1 MCLYVV
7 NSKTNKK
14 KPVSKPLYINELI
27 LFSILHAYYVIQ
39 TLITTRTSNFL
50 TAGWKIALTY
60 TSMYMYIAFIRDRK
74 NCNSSNY
81 EWWMLWRWPFTSYQ
95 WPWPLFVLT
104 STQQFF
110 KYIKRARWSWT
121 FLDYMNLLKKKSS
134 VSSSRE
140 TFQILVLFL
149 YSLTNHFKQFKV
161 DPLDNLLIT
170 RPSLQEEG
178 RARPSIN
185 KTYLIHIN

>member
-1 MCLYVV
+1 MSFVALVGPRLHLILCCWQTMSRVNVLYLEICAFT
-7 NSKTNKK
+7 SYILKPIK

-110 KYIKRARWSWT
+110 KYIKRARWSWA
-121 FLDYMNLLKKKSS
+121 FLD
-134 VSSSRE
+134 
-140 TFQILVLFL
+140 
-149 YSLTNHFKQFKV
+149 
-161 DPLDNLLIT
+161 
-170 RPSLQEEG
+170 
-178 RARPSIN
+178 
-185 KTYLIHIN
+185 